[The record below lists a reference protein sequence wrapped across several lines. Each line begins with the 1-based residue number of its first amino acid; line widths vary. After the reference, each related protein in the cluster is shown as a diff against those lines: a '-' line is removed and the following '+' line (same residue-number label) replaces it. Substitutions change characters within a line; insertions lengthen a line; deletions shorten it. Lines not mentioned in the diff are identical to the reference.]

1 MRRFLLSVS
10 ALAMATCLA
19 GGAAL
24 ADEDSTELTAWRL
37 FVSDHA
43 DAKVTVIDALD
54 GDVLDTLT
62 IKGPAN
68 LFRSDSGEA
77 VYAVQG
83 AAGAVTAIASGIAF
97 HDHGDHADIDVDPPK
112 LTGAEFTGER
122 PSHFVEHSGHWAV
135 FFDGEGV
142 ARIFEESEALEG
154 HVETRDVAAGAPH
167 HGVVIPF
174 GSHDIVSVPNPEDP
188 SNPPIAVRILD
199 RDGNQ
204 LGEDISCVGL
214 HGEATSGN
222 LVALGGC
229 ADGILIVRSGD
240 GAPVVEPLSF
250 TDGLPEGRVSTLI
263 GGRGLQYFLGNHGP
277 NAVVLIDPNEA
288 EAFRRIELPTR
299 RVHFAVDPV
308 RARFAYVFTEDGQ
321 LHQIDVIHGEI
332 EHSLRLT
339 DPYSMDGHWSD
350 PRPRVAVAGDNIV
363 VTDPLNSKLHLVN
376 ASSFEK
382 AGEIKVEGRPFNI
395 VAVGGSG
402 VVHGGEEGHG
412 HDDGHA
418 HSGENGQADDGHGHA
433 ESADGHDHDNE
444 REEGH
449 SHGDRHDH
457 D

>member
-1 MRRFLLSVS
+1 MRTLFLGAS
-10 ALAMATCLA
+10 ALAIAACLP

-24 ADEDSTELTAWRL
+24 ADEDGRDVTAWRL

-43 DAKVTVIDALD
+43 DPVVRVIDALD
-54 GDVLDTLT
+54 GDVLDTFT
-62 IKGPAN
+62 IKGPTN
-68 LFRSDSGEA
+68 LFRSDGGEA

-83 AAGAVTAIASGIAF
+83 AAGTVTAIASGIAF

-112 LTGAEFTGER
+112 LAGAEFTGER
-122 PSHFVEHSGHWAV
+122 PSHFVGHGGHWAI

-142 ARIFEESEALEG
+142 ARVFEEKEAMEG
-154 HVETRDVAAGAPH
+154 HVETREVAASAPH

-174 GSHDIVSVPNPEDP
+174 GGYDIVSVPDPDDP
-188 SNPPIAVRILD
+188 SNPPVGVRIID
-199 RDGNQ
+199 RDGTQ

-222 LVALGGC
+222 LIALGGC
-229 ADGILIVRSGD
+229 ADGILVVRSGD
-240 GAPVVEPLSF
+240 GAPVIEPLSF
-250 TDGLPEGRVSTLI
+250 TEGLPEGRVSTLV

-277 NAVVLIDPNEA
+277 GAVVLIDPNEA
-288 EAFRRIELPTR
+288 EPFRRIELPTR

-308 RARFAYVFTEDGQ
+308 RGRFAYVFTEDGK

-363 VTDPLNSKLHLVN
+363 VTDPLKGKLHLVS

-382 AGEIKVEGRPFNI
+382 SGEIEVEGKPFNI

-402 VVHGGEEGHG
+402 VVHGEGQNHD
-412 HDDGHA
+412 HARDDDGNDHD
-418 HSGENGQADDGHGHA
+418 HS
-433 ESADGHDHDNE
+433 HDHD
-444 REEGH
+444 
-449 SHGDRHDH
+449 
-457 D
+457 